1 MKTTDE
7 KKSKCSQRIAQER
20 FHERKNCLFKKTYE
34 VGKLYQTDIYLV
46 LYRNHRFYIYSSRN
60 EASWSLFKKQIV
72 DYLHNS
78 REFLWQCQN
87 ESFSLSNR
95 KKPRDFM
102 NKTQC
107 QHIKLSSSKS
117 SIKAAATITTI
128 EMKSS
133 EEKNDDAKNQRR
145 DRQLRVQ
152 SYRWHI
158 PNASILQKSSTKVQP
173 TFIFFQL

>member
-1 MKTTDE
+1 MKITDK
-7 KKSKCSQRIAQER
+7 KKSKCSQRIAQKR
-20 FHERKNCLFKKTYE
+20 FRERKNYLFKKTYE
-34 VGKLYQTDIYLV
+34 VDKLYQTDVYLI
-46 LYRNHRFYIYSSRN
+46 LYCNHWFYIYSSRN
-60 EASWSLFKKQIV
+60 EASWSLFEKQII

-87 ESFSLSNR
+87 ESFSLLNR
-95 KKPRDFM
+95 KKSRDFM

-117 SIKAAATITTI
+117 SIKAAATIMMI
-128 EMKSS
+128 EMKFS
-133 EEKNDDAKNQRR
+133 EEKNDDAKNQRC
-145 DRQLRVQ
+145 DWQLRVQ

-158 PNASILQKSSTKVQP
+158 LNTSILQKSSTKIQS

>member
-7 KKSKCSQRIAQER
+7 KKSKCSQRIAWER
-20 FHERKNCLFKKTYE
+20 FRERKNCLFKKTYE
-34 VGKLYQTDIYLV
+34 VDKLYQTDVYLV
-46 LYRNHRFYIYSSRN
+46 LYRNHQFYIYSSRN
-60 EASWSLFKKQIV
+60 EASWSSFEKQIV

-78 REFLWQCQN
+78 RKFLWQCQN
-87 ESFSLSNR
+87 ESFSLLNC

-107 QHIKLSSSKS
+107 QHIKLSSSKL
-117 SIKAAATITTI
+117 SIKAAATITII

-145 DRQLRVQ
+145 DQQLRVQ
-152 SYRWHI
+152 SYQWHI
-158 PNASILQKSSTKVQP
+158 SNASILQKSLMKVQS